1 LNLPAN
7 VFGTLRPRALIA
19 AAEVALVAALAAQG
33 ARLVWTV
40 ATPAGPL
47 GSAAV
52 VRGDARPAQDLGILA
67 RFDPFFRLPQVAPD
81 EAATSGGGFTLFGVR
96 AGAAGRGSAILG
108 DADGRQQIFDVGDEV
123 QPGVVLT
130 SVGRDHVTLS
140 RGAARQRLDFPQP
153 SAAGAA
159 GQMAPI
165 LPPAAP
171 PAPAGATAPQAAAPA
186 SPPVDP
192 QRLLGQAGLLPRL
205 KDGRPDG
212 YRVLARG
219 GSDVLR
225 TAGLQSGD
233 VLLAVD
239 GVGLTPERLSELPQ
253 TLSASTETEIRFER
267 AGQIMTTRI
276 RMASR

>member
-1 LNLPAN
+1 M
-7 VFGTLRPRALIA
+7 RPRTLIA
-19 AAEVALVAALAAQG
+19 AAEVALVAALALQG

-40 ATPAGPL
+40 ATPLGPL
-47 GSAAV
+47 GSAVSTRA
-52 VRGDARPAQDLGILA
+52 DAQPARDLGVLA
-67 RFDPFFRLPQVAPD
+67 RFDPFFRLPQVAPNGD
-81 EAATSGGGFTLFGVR
+81 AAAPGGGFTLYGVR

-123 QPGVVLT
+123 QPGVVLA

-153 SAAGAA
+153 LATGVSD
-159 GQMAPI
+159 QMAPI
-165 LPPAAP
+165 LPPAPAP
-171 PAPAGATAPQAAAPA
+171 PGAAASSAAAPA
-186 SPPVDP
+186 SAPVDP
-192 QRLLGQAGLLPRL
+192 QKLLGQAGLLPRM

-225 TAGLQSGD
+225 TAGLQNGD

-253 TLSASTETEIRFER
+253 TFSAATETEIRFER